1 MALAI
6 RSNKF
11 LTTELILIVAAII
24 HFHLHQ
30 EAIVPAQVHQVV
42 VAAVPVHLEAAVV
55 AVVAQLVRAE
65 VAIKS

>member
-11 LTTELILIVAAII
+11 LTTEQILIVATII

-30 EAIVPAQVHQVV
+30 EAIVPAQVHPV
-42 VAAVPVHLEAAVV
+42 VAAVPVHLEVAVV
-55 AVVAQLVRAE
+55 AVVVAQLVRAE